1 MQRRGAVPERRSGES
16 NATRGHAEE
25 EPHQPPHRNLHR
37 GRGYHPT
44 RTRGN
49 ARLSCPPPAQGPWRS
64 LAVPPRR
71 SSQKATVAVRKW
83 PRRDRSA
90 VLRARRRARRAVAAR
105 GLRAPAVEAAAA
117 VPVVASATG
126 GLLDTVVPGQTG
138 LLVPPGDAAALARA
152 IEVVVANRG
161 RAVALGRAGRE
172 RAATSFTWD
181 GIADTLAGYY
191 ESLLGRPTRSRVEI
205 PVSLAAAAPAA
216 SRSRIRTER
225 SSPARTSTD
234 RSQEVG
240 GSTLLGS

>member
-1 MQRRGAVPERRSGES
+1 MI
-16 NATRGHAEE
+16 
-25 EPHQPPHRNLHR
+25 
-37 GRGYHPT
+37 
-44 RTRGN
+44 
-49 ARLSCPPPAQGPWRS
+49 GPQYYALADVLVAPS
-64 LAVPPRR
+64 LLEAF
-71 SSQKATVAVRKW
+71 
-83 PRRDRSA
+83 
-90 VLRARRRARRAVAAR
+90 
-105 GLRAPAVEAAAA
+105 GLPAVEAAAA

-152 IEVVVANRG
+152 IEVVVADRG

-240 GSTLLGS
+240 GSTLLGSTCQFDSVARRAFSLLEAAVSASATGAGPRDGGRLPSAR

>member
-1 MQRRGAVPERRSGES
+1 MRAS
-16 NATRGHAEE
+16 H
-25 EPHQPPHRNLHR
+25 
-37 GRGYHPT
+37 
-44 RTRGN
+44 
-49 ARLSCPPPAQGPWRS
+49 
-64 LAVPPRR
+64 
-71 SSQKATVAVRKW
+71 
-83 PRRDRSA
+83 
-90 VLRARRRARRAVAAR
+90 ARRRLRDHGARSPYLPADRRKKRQWLYGYGHAVIGPQYYALADVLVAPSLLEAF
-105 GLRAPAVEAAAA
+105 GLPAVEAAAA

-152 IEVVVANRG
+152 IEVVVADRG

-216 SRSRIRTER
+216 S
-225 SSPARTSTD
+225 
-234 RSQEVG
+234 
-240 GSTLLGS
+240 